1 MAIRAGADEAF
12 ARARIFHTVS
22 WAQTEGILYI
32 EAASW
37 SFNDGAHAMFRR
49 LGFVPKTTRFELK
62 SPG

>member
-1 MAIRAGADEAF
+1 VAIRAGADEAF

-37 SFNDGAHAMFRR
+37 SFNDGAHAMFGGLALSQRR
-49 LGFVPKTTRFELK
+49 PALN
-62 SPG
+62 